1 MPGLKYPL
9 QEEDKFL
16 QSKIVFSIFEVDPP
30 EFRNGTR
37 IVQGLQ
43 DTWKAISGSQ
53 IVRNLD
59 EFTQPLQDLATGNN
73 SREGGDLPAD
83 GLTDEERL
91 AGAGSFNPSQEPAV
105 VSAMKVTP
113 ITGGNVSL
121 YLPIAYQVNESLT
134 YDTNVSLNA
143 SGAATVAGLNAGSD
157 VVSSAA
163 RGIMQGFDNIG
174 AFFDEG
180 TGGIAARLAAERLA
194 RSPAGFLV
202 PEGIRNAIGLVGR
215 VTVNPNIRTAFRGVN
230 IREFSF
236 QFKFLPKSA
245 EESLEV
251 KKIIRLLRRHA
262 YPEEIRAGKDGAGIP
277 LGYKYPDLFKIRLLS
292 GKEGEFKNVGTP
304 IKMAQ
309 LRNISTVYNPTTTAL
324 HPDGSPT
331 EIDLNLG
338 FAEYKTISRD
348 DIDNEDDDSFYEY
361 YGKNPE
367 FERFVKRGSSQVV

>member
-9 QEEDKFL
+9 HEEDKFL

-30 EFRNGTR
+30 EFQNARGLITGVQNTWQN
-37 IVQGLQ
+37 IVKAGSIIADVSNSNNPGLNTTEVVNRVP
-43 DTWKAISGSQ
+43 DAIG
-53 IVRNLD
+53 
-59 EFTQPLQDLATGNN
+59 GNN
-73 SREGGDLPAD
+73 
-83 GLTDEERL
+83 T
-91 AGAGSFNPSQEPAV
+91 SQDPV
-105 VSAMKVTP
+105 SVSAMKVTP
-113 ITGGNVSL
+113 ITDGTVAL
-121 YLPIAYQVNESLT
+121 YLPIAYQVNESLN
-134 YDTNVSLNA
+134 YDTTNLNA
-143 SGAATVAGLNAGSD
+143 SGAAAMAAMNAGS
-157 VVSSAA
+157 SALTA
-163 RGIMQGFDNIG
+163 AGKGIASGLESITS
-174 AFFDEG
+174 FFDQG
-180 TGGIAARLAAERLA
+180 VGGIGARLAAERLA

-202 PEGIRNAIGLVGR
+202 PEGIRNAIGLTAR

-236 QFKFLPKSA
+236 QFKLLPKSA

-262 YPEEIRAGKDGAGIP
+262 FPEEIRAGSVP

-331 EIDLNLG
+331 EIDLTLG
-338 FAEYKTISRD
+338 FIEYKTISRD
-348 DIDNEDDDSFYEY
+348 DIDNEDDDAFYEY

-367 FERFVKRGSSQVV
+367 FERFGPNDGYSGRSGGFEGAR

>member
-9 QEEDKFL
+9 QEENKFL

-30 EFRNGTR
+30 EFQSGVR

-43 DTWKAISGSQ
+43 DSWKAISGSFAGQ
-53 IVRNLD
+53 LI
-59 EFTQPLQDLATGNN
+59 
-73 SREGGDLPAD
+73 
-83 GLTDEERL
+83 
-91 AGAGSFNPSQEPAV
+91 GAGVDAVENAVGLGRDTGGPDPENDVLPNEPGGALNSNPSQQPAV

-113 ITGGNVSL
+113 ITGGSVSL
-121 YLPIAYQVNESLT
+121 YLPISYQVNESLM
-134 YDTNVSLNA
+134 YDTTVSLNA

-163 RGIMQGFDNIG
+163 RGIMEGFDNIG

-331 EIDLNLG
+331 EIDLTLS

-348 DIDNEDDDSFYEY
+348 DIDNEDDDAFYEY

-367 FERFVKRGSSQVV
+367 FETNVRRGSSQVV

>member
-30 EFRNGTR
+30 EFQSGVR
-37 IVQGLQ
+37 IVQGLEN
-43 DTWKAISGSQ
+43 TWKAVSG
-53 IVRNLD
+53 
-59 EFTQPLQDLATGNN
+59 T
-73 SREGGDLPAD
+73 
-83 GLTDEERL
+83 L
-91 AGAGSFNPSQEPAV
+91 AGQLIGAGRDAIEDAVFGPGVSQGDRRMGEFAQGGGPANTPTNPSQEPAV

-121 YLPIAYQVNESLT
+121 YLPIAYQVNESLN
-134 YDTNVSLNA
+134 YDNVNLNA
-143 SGAATVAGLNAGSD
+143 SGAATTAGLNAGSD

-163 RGIMQGFDNIG
+163 RGIMEGFDNIG

-202 PEGIRNAIGLVGR
+202 PEGIRNSIGLVGR

-251 KKIIRLLRRHA
+251 KNIIRLLRRHA
-262 YPEEIRAGKDGAGIP
+262 YPEEIRPGGIP
-277 LGYKYPDLFKIRLLS
+277 IGYKYPDLFKIRLLS

-331 EIDLNLG
+331 EIDLTLS

-348 DIDNEDDDSFYEY
+348 DIDNEDDDAFYEY

-367 FERFVKRGSSQVV
+367 FETNVRRGSSQVV

>member
-9 QEEDKFL
+9 REEDKFL

-30 EFRNGTR
+30 EFQNGTR

-43 DTWKAISGSQ
+43 DTWKAVAGSK
-53 IVRNLD
+53 IIRNLD

-73 SREGGDLPAD
+73 SREGGDLPGD
-83 GLTDEERL
+83 GLTDAERGAA
-91 AGAGSFNPSQEPAV
+91 AGNFNPSQEPAV
-105 VSAMKVTP
+105 VSSMKVTP
-113 ITGGNVSL
+113 ITGGNVAL
-121 YLPIAYQVNESLT
+121 YLPIAYQVNESLN
-134 YDTNVSLNA
+134 YDNVNLNA
-143 SGAATVAGLNAGSD
+143 SGAATAAGLNAGSD

-163 RGIMQGFDNIG
+163 RGIIESFENIG

-202 PEGIRNAIGLVGR
+202 PEGIRNSIGLVGR

-262 YPEEIRAGKDGAGIP
+262 FPKEIRPGGIP
-277 LGYKYPDLFKIRLLS
+277 IGYKYPDLFKIRLLS

-331 EIDLNLG
+331 EIDVTLG
-338 FAEYKTISRD
+338 FMEYKTISRD
-348 DIDNEDDDSFYEY
+348 DIDNEDDDMFYEY

-367 FERFVKRGSSQVV
+367 FERFVKRDGQGNIRGL

>member
-1 MPGLKYPL
+1 
-9 QEEDKFL
+9 
-16 QSKIVFSIFEVDPP
+16 
-30 EFRNGTR
+30 
-37 IVQGLQ
+37 
-43 DTWKAISGSQ
+43 
-53 IVRNLD
+53 
-59 EFTQPLQDLATGNN
+59 
-73 SREGGDLPAD
+73 
-83 GLTDEERL
+83 
-91 AGAGSFNPSQEPAV
+91 
-105 VSAMKVTP
+105 MKVTP
-113 ITGGNVSL
+113 STGGSVSL
-121 YLPIAYQVNESLT
+121 YLPVAYQVNETLM
-134 YDTNVSLNA
+134 YDNVNLNA
-143 SGAATVAGLNAGSD
+143 SGVATAAGLNAGSD

-163 RGIMQGFDNIG
+163 KGIMESFDNIG

-215 VTVNPNIRTAFRGVN
+215 VTVNPNVRTAFRGVN
-230 IREFSF
+230 IREFAF

-309 LRNISTVYNPTTTAL
+309 LRAINTVYNPTTTAL

-331 EIDLNLG
+331 EIDLNLS
-338 FAEYKTISRD
+338 FVEYKTISRD
-348 DIDNEDDDSFYEY
+348 DIDNEDDDMFYEY

-367 FERFVKRGSSQVV
+367 FERFVKRDGQGNIRGL

>member
-9 QEEDKFL
+9 QEENKFL

-30 EFRNGTR
+30 EFQSGVR
-37 IVQGLQ
+37 IVQGLEN
-43 DTWKAISGSQ
+43 TWEKVASS
-53 IVRNLD
+53 NLGRFYGPALS
-59 EFTQPLQDLATGNN
+59 EITGIGRDRGGPNPENDVLPNEPGGALN
-73 SREGGDLPAD
+73 S
-83 GLTDEERL
+83 
-91 AGAGSFNPSQEPAV
+91 NPSQEPAV
-105 VSAMKVTP
+105 VSSMKVTA
-113 ITGGNVSL
+113 ITGGSVSL
-121 YLPIAYQVNESLT
+121 YLPIAYQVNESLN

-163 RGIMQGFDNIG
+163 RGIMESFDNIG

-215 VTVNPNIRTAFRGVN
+215 VTVNPNVRTAFRGVN
-230 IREFSF
+230 IREFAF

-262 YPEEIRAGKDGAGIP
+262 YPEEIRPGGIP

-338 FAEYKTISRD
+338 FVEYKTISRD
-348 DIDNEDDDSFYEY
+348 DIDNEDNDAFYEY

-367 FERFVKRGSSQVV
+367 FERFVKRDGQGEIIGV

>member
-9 QEEDKFL
+9 REEDKFL

-30 EFRNGTR
+30 EFQNGTR

-43 DTWKAISGSQ
+43 DTWKAVAGSK
-53 IVRNLD
+53 IIRNLD

-73 SREGGDLPAD
+73 SREGGDLPGD
-83 GLTDEERL
+83 GLTDAER
-91 AGAGSFNPSQEPAV
+91 GAGVGNFNPSQEPAV
-105 VSAMKVTP
+105 VSSMKVTP
-113 ITGGNVSL
+113 ITGGNVAL
-121 YLPIAYQVNESLT
+121 YLPIAYQVNESLN
-134 YDTNVSLNA
+134 YDNVNLNA
-143 SGAATVAGLNAGSD
+143 SGAATAAGLNAGSD

-163 RGIMQGFDNIG
+163 RGIIESFENIG

-202 PEGIRNAIGLVGR
+202 PEGIRNSIGLVGR

-262 YPEEIRAGKDGAGIP
+262 FPKEIRPGGIP
-277 LGYKYPDLFKIRLLS
+277 IGYKYPDLFKIRLLS
-292 GKEGEFKNVGTP
+292 GKKGEFENVGTP

-331 EIDLNLG
+331 EIDVTLG
-338 FAEYKTISRD
+338 FMEYKTISRD
-348 DIDNEDDDSFYEY
+348 DIDNEDDDMFYEY

-367 FERFVKRGSSQVV
+367 FERFVKRDGQGNIRGL

>member
-9 QEEDKFL
+9 REEDKFL

-30 EFRNGTR
+30 EFQNGTR

-43 DTWKAISGSQ
+43 DTWKAVAGSK
-53 IVRNLD
+53 IIRNLD

-73 SREGGDLPAD
+73 SREGGDLPGD
-83 GLTDEERL
+83 GLTDAER
-91 AGAGSFNPSQEPAV
+91 GAGVGNFNPSQEPAV
-105 VSAMKVTP
+105 VSSMKVTP
-113 ITGGNVSL
+113 ITGGNVAL
-121 YLPIAYQVNESLT
+121 YLPIAYQVNESLN
-134 YDTNVSLNA
+134 YDNVNLNA
-143 SGAATVAGLNAGSD
+143 SGAATAAGLNAGSD

-163 RGIMQGFDNIG
+163 RGIIESFENIG

-202 PEGIRNAIGLVGR
+202 PEGIRNSIGLVGR

-262 YPEEIRAGKDGAGIP
+262 FPKEIRPGGIP
-277 LGYKYPDLFKIRLLS
+277 IGYKYPDLFKIRLLS

-331 EIDLNLG
+331 EIDVTLG
-338 FAEYKTISRD
+338 FMEYKTISRD
-348 DIDNEDDDSFYEY
+348 DIDNEDDDAFYEY

-367 FERFVKRGSSQVV
+367 FERFVKRDGQGRIIGV

>member
-9 QEEDKFL
+9 QEEDKLL

-30 EFRNGTR
+30 EFQNARGLITGVQNTWQN
-37 IVQGLQ
+37 IVKAGSIIADVSNSNNAGLNTTEVVERTKRSPGRGVSGNQQ
-43 DTWKAISGSQ
+43 D
-53 IVRNLD
+53 
-59 EFTQPLQDLATGNN
+59 P
-73 SREGGDLPAD
+73 SRETVA
-83 GLTDEERL
+83 
-91 AGAGSFNPSQEPAV
+91 
-105 VSAMKVTP
+105 VSAMKITPVTN
-113 ITGGNVSL
+113 GQVSL
-121 YLPIAYQVNESLT
+121 YLPIAYQVNESLN
-134 YDTNVSLNA
+134 YDTATALNA
-143 SGAATVAGLNAGSD
+143 SGAAAMAAMNAGS
-157 VVSSAA
+157 SALTA
-163 RGIMQGFDNIG
+163 AGKGIASGLESITS
-174 AFFDEG
+174 FFDQG
-180 TGGIAARLAAERLA
+180 VGGIGARLAAERLA

-202 PEGIRNAIGLVGR
+202 PEGIRNAIGLTAR

-236 QFKFLPKSA
+236 QFKLLPKSA

-262 YPEEIRAGKDGAGIP
+262 YPEEIRAGRDGASIP

-331 EIDLNLG
+331 EIDLTLG
-338 FAEYKTISRD
+338 FVEYKTISRD
-348 DIDNEDDDSFYEY
+348 DIDNEDDDTFYDY
-361 YGKNPE
+361 YGKNTE
-367 FERFVKRGSSQVV
+367 FERFGPRDGYGGRSGGFEGAR

>member
-30 EFRNGTR
+30 EFQNASSLIKG
-37 IVQGLQ
+37 VQNTWQKVIKSVDAGIASTFGSNTNQ
-43 DTWKAISGSQ
+43 VDTNQVAPEDGG
-53 IVRNLD
+53 D
-59 EFTQPLQDLATGNN
+59 PDP
-73 SREGGDLPAD
+73 SRE
-83 GLTDEERL
+83 TV
-91 AGAGSFNPSQEPAV
+91 S
-105 VSAMKVTP
+105 VSAMKITPVTD
-113 ITGGNVSL
+113 GRVSL
-121 YLPIAYQVNESLT
+121 YLPIAYQVNESLN
-134 YDTNVSLNA
+134 YDTTSLNA
-143 SGAATVAGLNAGSD
+143 SGAVAMSAMNAGSNALT
-157 VVSSAA
+157 AA
-163 RGIMQGFDNIG
+163 AKGIEVGFQSITG
-174 AFFDEG
+174 FFDQG
-180 TGGIAARLAAERLA
+180 AGGIGARLAAERLA

-202 PEGIRNAIGLVGR
+202 PEGIRNAIGITAR

-230 IREFSF
+230 MREFSF

-262 YPEEIRAGKDGAGIP
+262 FPEEIRAGSVP

-292 GKEGEFKNVGTP
+292 GKQGEFKNVGTP

-331 EIDLNLG
+331 EIDVTLG
-338 FAEYKTISRD
+338 FMEYKTISRD
-348 DIDNEDDDSFYEY
+348 DIDNEDDDMFYEY

-367 FERFVKRGSSQVV
+367 FERFVKRDGQGNIRGL

>member
-30 EFRNGTR
+30 EFQSGVR
-37 IVQGLQ
+37 IVQGLEN
-43 DTWKAISGSQ
+43 TWEKIASSNLGRFFGSAASE
-53 IVRNLD
+53 I
-59 EFTQPLQDLATGNN
+59 TGIGQN
-73 SREGGDLPAD
+73 GAGDLSGD
-83 GLTDEERL
+83 GLTDAERN
-91 AGAGSFNPSQEPAV
+91 AGAGAVVGSNSSQEPAV

-121 YLPIAYQVNESLT
+121 YLPIAYQVNESLN
-134 YDTNVSLNA
+134 YDNVNLNA
-143 SGAATVAGLNAGSD
+143 SGAATTAGLNAGSD

-163 RGIMQGFDNIG
+163 RGIMEGFDNIG

-202 PEGIRNAIGLVGR
+202 PEGIRNSIGLVGR

-251 KKIIRLLRRHA
+251 KNIIRLLRRHA
-262 YPEEIRAGKDGAGIP
+262 YPEEIRPGGIP

-292 GKEGEFKNVGTP
+292 GKTGEFKNVGTP

-331 EIDLNLG
+331 EIDLTLG
-338 FAEYKTISRD
+338 FMEYKTISRE
-348 DIDNEDDDSFYEY
+348 DIDNEDNDTFYEY

-367 FERFVKRGSSQVV
+367 FERFVKRNGQGEIIGV

>member
-9 QEEDKFL
+9 QEENKFL

-30 EFRNGTR
+30 EFKNAR
-37 IVQGLQ
+37 GLITGLEN
-43 DTWKAISGSQ
+43 TWKKVKGDIL
-53 IVRNLD
+53 N
-59 EFTQPLQDLATGNN
+59 ATGLNTLEDAQVAPEDGGDEN
-73 SREGGDLPAD
+73 PSREDV
-83 GLTDEERL
+83 
-91 AGAGSFNPSQEPAV
+91 V
-105 VSAMKVTP
+105 VSAMKITP
-113 ITGGNVSL
+113 ITDARVAL
-121 YLPIAYQVNESLT
+121 YLPIAYQVNESLN
-134 YDTNVSLNA
+134 YDTATALNA
-143 SGAATVAGLNAGSD
+143 SGAVTMSAMNAGSNALI
-157 VVSSAA
+157 AA
-163 RGIMQGFDNIG
+163 GRGIQAGFESVG
-174 AFFDEG
+174 SFFDQG
-180 TGGIAARLAAERLA
+180 VGGLGARLAAERLA
-194 RSPAGFLV
+194 RSPTGFLV
-202 PEGIRNAIGLVGR
+202 PEGVRNSIGLVAR
-215 VTVNPNIRTAFRGVN
+215 VTINPNIRTSFKGVN

-262 YPEEIRAGKDGAGIP
+262 YPEEIPAGRDGASIP

-331 EIDLNLG
+331 EIDLTLG
-338 FAEYKTISRD
+338 FVEYKTISRD
-348 DIDNEDDDSFYEY
+348 DIDNEDDDTFYEY

-367 FERFVKRGSSQVV
+367 FERFGPNDGYSGRSGGFEGAR